1 MRNKILLDRFLFL
14 QKEIVQSQE
23 GQYLKKGRI
32 ERRMRKNIRRE
43 MHFYIYLTMIINIQK
58 DFS

>member
-23 GQYLKKGRI
+23 GQYLKKGKN
-32 ERRMRKNIRRE
+32 RKKNE
-43 MHFYIYLTMIINIQK
+43 KKY
-58 DFS
+58 

>member
-32 ERRMRKNIRRE
+32 ERRMRKYIRKERKRQCTS
-43 MHFYIYLTMIINIQK
+43 ISI
-58 DFS
+58 

>member
-1 MRNKILLDRFLFL
+1 MQNKILLDRFLFL

-32 ERRMRKNIRRE
+32 ERRMRKNIRKERKRQCTS
-43 MHFYIYLTMIINIQK
+43 ISI
-58 DFS
+58 